1 MRVVQSLFQ
10 RRFMRRLSIGTK
22 LWIATGILAAPLLSL
37 AVFYV
42 QSVTQHTAQA
52 QRATIVLAGST
63 VATIL
68 SVLLTRALVKR
79 IAGAIRRL
87 LNITERIGAGHY
99 DNAIDV
105 SGTDEI
111 SRLYASV
118 SHMQHQLKTQIE
130 SEHAQSIENGRIRQA
145 LDNVSVN
152 VMVADAMG
160 TIIYMND
167 ACETMWRDAEADFR
181 KDLPRFSAAAV
192 RGANFDVFHENSAH
206 VRQLLAGLRSTH
218 VANIRIGG
226 RTFRATFNP
235 VLAVAERIGTVVEW
249 QDRTAEVTVE
259 NELQQMLT
267 GVLAGDLCKRIE
279 LGGKNGFFETTSR
292 SVNQLA
298 ANIADIVGRVKAAA
312 DEVHRGAEEMIQGNI
327 HLSQRTEQQASSLEA
342 TAASMKEM
350 TSTVK
355 QNADNA
361 SQANQLASAARDQA
375 QNGGAV
381 VGEAVAAMS
390 RINESSRQIAD
401 IIGVIDEIAFQ
412 TNILALNA
420 AVEAA
425 RAGEQGRGFAVV
437 ATEVRSLA
445 GRSAAA
451 ARQIKDLIL
460 DSVMKVEAG
469 SVLVSRSG
477 ETLKQIVVSVK
488 KVSEIVAEIA
498 AASGE
503 QSSRIDLVNSA
514 VMQMDE
520 ITQQNAALVEQATAA
535 SESMAE
541 QAGELN
547 KLMAHYRVAD
557 ATGRAD
563 GRGRPGWSGRSG
575 ELLRSAAGEV
585 RAHVIK
591 R

>member
-1 MRVVQSLFQ
+1 M
-10 RRFMRRLSIGTK
+10 
-22 LWIATGILAAPLLSL
+22 LAAPLLSL

-52 QRATIVLAGST
+52 HRATIVLTGST

-87 LNITERIGAGHY
+87 LNITERIGVGHY

-118 SHMQHQLKTQIE
+118 SHMQSQLKTQIE
-130 SEHAQSIENGRIRQA
+130 SEHAQLIENGRIRAA

-152 VMVADAMG
+152 VMVADAKG
-160 TIIYMND
+160 TIIYMNG
-167 ACETMWRDAEADFR
+167 ACETMWRDAEEDFR
-181 KDLPRFSAAAV
+181 EDLPGFSAAAV
-192 RGANFDVFHENSAH
+192 RGASFDMFHEKVAH
-206 VRQLLAGLRSTH
+206 AHQLLAELRGTH
-218 VANIRIGG
+218 VANVRIGG

-235 VLAVAERIGTVVEW
+235 VLAATERIGTVVEW

-259 NELQQMLT
+259 GELQQMLT
-267 GVLAGDLCKRIE
+267 GVLAGDLSKRIA
-279 LGGKNGFFETTSR
+279 LDGKNGFYETTSR

-298 ANIADIVGRVKAAA
+298 DNIANIVGRVKAAA

-361 SQANQLASAARDQA
+361 SQASQLASAARDQA

-390 RINESSRQIAD
+390 RINESSQQIAD
-401 IIGVIDEIAFQ
+401 IIGVIDDIAFQ

-445 GRSAAA
+445 SRSAAA
-451 ARQIKDLIL
+451 ARQIKELIH
-460 DSVMKVEAG
+460 DSVGKVEAG

-477 ETLKQIVVSVK
+477 ETLEQIVVSAK

-498 AASGE
+498 AASRE

-514 VMQMDE
+514 VVQMDE
-520 ITQQNAALVEQATAA
+520 MTQQNSALVEQATAA
-535 SESMAE
+535 SESMEE

-547 KLMAHYRVAD
+547 KLMEHYRVED
-557 ATGRAD
+557 ATGRAE
-563 GRGRPGWSGRSG
+563 GRGRRGWSGRSG
-575 ELLRSAAGEV
+575 ELLGSAAGEV
-585 RAHVIK
+585 RAHVVK